1 VKRPIARIARF
12 RSLALAALA
21 GAWLWAP
28 PGRENVARAEV
39 IDEVQSKMVK
49 IYGAGGFRGLEA
61 YQSGFL
67 ISEDGYIATVWS
79 YVLDTDPIIVHLGDG
94 RRFEG
99 KVKGADPQLDLALVK
114 IDGKELPHFDLD
126 KGAEAEAGARVLAFS
141 NLYNVATG
149 DEPVSVQHGLI
160 SARTRLEARRG
171 AFKTSYRGE
180 VYVLDAVTN
189 NPGAAGG
196 ALVNQKGELLGML
209 GKELK
214 NSFNNT
220 WLNYSVPVEVFR
232 KKAQDII
239 AKKGD
244 LITETPEVDEPK
256 AAANPLTLE
265 LLGLVL
271 VPNVLE
277 RTPPFVDD
285 VRPNSPSAL
294 AGVMPDDLVIFIS
307 DTRVTNPRLIKSC
320 RSLRD
325 ELSYIDRDDTIT
337 LSVMREEKGGEK
349 KLLQFTLKAK

>member
-1 VKRPIARIARF
+1 LVALTSACVWAG
-12 RSLALAALA
+12 LALDS
-21 GAWLWAP
+21 P
-28 PGRENVARAEV
+28 ARADV
-39 IDEVQSKMVK
+39 MDEVQSKMVK
-49 IYGAGGFRGLEA
+49 IYGAGGFRGLEH
-61 YQSGFL
+61 YQTGFV
-67 ISEDGYIATVWS
+67 ITEDGWIATVWS

-99 KVKGADPQLDLALVK
+99 SLKGADPHLDLALVK
-114 IDGKELPHFDLD
+114 IDAKELPHFDLD
-126 KGAEAEAGARVLAFS
+126 KAAEAAPGERVLAFS

-149 DEPVSVQHGLI
+149 DEPVSVQRGLI

-171 AFKTSYRGE
+171 AFKTSYRGD

-196 ALVNQKGELLGML
+196 VLVNYQGELLGML

-214 NSFNNT
+214 NSLNNT

-232 KKAQDII
+232 KKAQDLI
-239 AKKGD
+239 ADGGG
-244 LITETPEVDEPK
+244 LITETPESDQPK
-256 AAANPLTLE
+256 VAANPLTLE

-285 VRPNSPSAL
+285 VRPNSPAAA
-294 AGVMPDDLVIFIS
+294 AGLMPDDLVIFIS
-307 DTRVTNPRLIKSC
+307 DTRVTNPRLVKSC
-320 RSLRD
+320 RILRD

-337 LSVMREEKGGEK
+337 LTVMRGEK
-349 KLLQFTLKAK
+349 LVQFTLKAN